1 MTRRWLILIPGVVLA
16 AAACGGGAASTGIA
30 SLQGDEVGTDSS
42 TTTTTVDT
50 EQAMLDFAQCMR
62 DHGIDMP
69 DPEINSAGG
78 GVGFTFSVQGD
89 SGEGPDSAE
98 MQKMQAANEAC
109 QHFLQGVVQQFEQ
122 PDMSQMQDQLLA
134 FAQCMRDHGID
145 YPDPVFSDD
154 GGVTLSAPGPDQG
167 GFDPS
172 DPDFQAAQEACNSV
186 FGGQGPMTIVGGGPG
201 GAGGGAGVIIGGGPG
216 APGGGDDSSSGG

>member
-50 EQAMLDFAQCMR
+50 EQAILDYAQCMR

-78 GVGFTFSVQGD
+78 GVGFTVQAQGD
-89 SGEGPDSAE
+89 DGEGPDSA
-98 MQKMQAANEAC
+98 QMQAMQEADAAC
-109 QHFLQGVVQQFEQ
+109 RHFLQGAVQQFEQ
-122 PDMSQMQDQLLA
+122 PDTAQMQEQMLA
-134 FAQCMRDHGID
+134 FSQCMRDQGVGD
-145 YPDPVFSDD
+145 YPDPVFSDN
-154 GGVTLSAPGPDQG
+154 GGVTLMAPGSDQG

-172 DPDFQAAQEACNSV
+172 DPAFQAAQEACQQEV
-186 FGGQGPMTIVGGGPG
+186 FGGQGGPMTITGGP
-201 GAGGGAGVIIGGGPG
+201 GGGAGVIIGGGP
-216 APGGGDDSSSGG
+216 APGAGSDGSSGGG